1 MGWVAKLFGL
11 ERKEEPRYIVP
22 QLPELPSMPYKQEAM
37 SQGYDQG
44 MSYKQEAMSQGYD
57 QGNFEPN
64 EVREV
69 VFVRLDRFESS
80 EKSFQDI
87 KLKLQEI
94 ESNIRSVDRINIVED
109 ERLFSWE
116 KDLEKMKNYLIK
128 IDERVF
134 DQI

>member
-1 MGWVAKLFGL
+1 MGWIARLFGL

-22 QLPELPSMPYKQEAM
+22 QLPELPSMPSQQEAVP
-37 SQGYDQG
+37 QGYDQ
-44 MSYKQEAMSQGYD
+44 S
-57 QGNFEPN
+57 NFEPN
-64 EVREV
+64 EVKEV

-94 ESNIRSVDRINIVED
+94 ESNIRSVDRINTVED